1 MPTATDSLSLV
12 FHALSDPT
20 RRGILERLSM
30 GDTTVG
36 ELREPFEMS
45 APAVSQHLRV
55 LEKAGLVE
63 RRAQAQWRVCALT
76 PAPLDDAAAW
86 VERNRRTWE
95 ARFDRLDEVLAELD
109 GEEER

>member
-1 MPTATDSLSLV
+1 MPTATDTLSLV

-20 RRGILERLSM
+20 RRGILERLSV

-36 ELREPFEMS
+36 ELRAPFEMS

-63 RRAQAQWRVCALT
+63 RRAKAQWRVCTLT

-86 VERNRRTWE
+86 VTRNRRIWQ
-95 ARFDRLDEVLAELD
+95 ARFDRLDDVLAELD
-109 GEEER
+109 REDER